1 MISPLSAPWC
11 GWIMLGLLVCAIVSE
26 YFQPGA
32 ITQSVDSLRI
42 RTERS
47 YKDAPTNFFGQVL
60 LNMFRLGTLAMLLC
74 MCFSVE
80 GQFSFVAYLAV
91 NAVIV
96 GVMVVKMLCNVTVD
110 YTFQLTRRFGG
121 AYEHYSNIATM
132 VGLLLWPTLLVLLH
146 VGNTAVNRWALG
158 IAAILFFALWA
169 YRSAAQYIKSPMA
182 VLYVLVYWATLELL
196 PMAALVY
203 LSEKTITTI

>member
-1 MISPLSAPWC
+1 
-11 GWIMLGLLVCAIVSE
+11 MLGLLVCGILSE

-42 RTERS
+42 RAERS

-60 LNMFRLGTLAMLLC
+60 LNMFRLGTLALLLC
-74 MCFSVE
+74 LCFSPE
-80 GQFSFVAYLAV
+80 GQFSFLAYLAV

-96 GVMVVKMLCNVTVD
+96 GVMIVKMLCNVTLD
-110 YTFQLTRRFGG
+110 YTFQLSRRFGD

-132 VGLLLWPTLLVLLH
+132 TGLLLWPTLLVLLQ
-146 VGNTAVNRWALG
+146 VGNTTANRWVLV

-169 YRSAAQYIKSPMA
+169 YRSAAQYIQSPMA
-182 VLYVLVYWATLELL
+182 LLYTLVYWCTLELL

-203 LSEKTITTI
+203 FSEKTITTI